1 MGASRGLRVNVDALA
16 MILKITST
24 SNEEHEIEDIHGGNG
39 ELMLLIVKARCWS
52 ANDADADD
60 GAECVRG
67 CLVDQ
72 LMMVNQRQDLLT
84 ESACTSTSRCT
95 QIQQKA
101 FGNSSLLKCTMTTW
115 EFCDS
120 VFKNLFC

>member
-1 MGASRGLRVNVDALA
+1 M
-16 MILKITST
+16 
-24 SNEEHEIEDIHGGNG
+24 
-39 ELMLLIVKARCWS
+39 ARCWS

-101 FGNSSLLKCTMTTW
+101 FGNSSLLKCTITIW

-120 VFKNLFC
+120 VFENLFC